1 MQLAYF
7 AGGCFWCL
15 EAIFQRIEG
24 VFSVIPG
31 YCNGSTISPTYQD
44 VCTGQTGH
52 AEVIKIEFEEDKV
65 SYEELLQ
72 VFFKTHDASTLNRQ
86 GNDTGTQY
94 RSAVFYI
101 NDWQKS
107 QASAMIKHLGD
118 RIVTE
123 LTELDVFYQAEDYHT
138 NYFNNNSGQP
148 YCQMVILPKLD
159 KHFKNI

>member
-7 AGGCFWCL
+7 AGGCFWCV

-107 QASAMIKHLGD
+107 QASAMMNHLGD
-118 RIVTE
+118 RIVIE
-123 LTELDVFYQAEDYHT
+123 LTEPAYPNHQH
-138 NYFNNNSGQP
+138 S
-148 YCQMVILPKLD
+148 
-159 KHFKNI
+159 